1 MRSKG
6 NYGESIAVKYLIS
19 NGFIIKK
26 RNYFTPFGEID
37 IIAKKNNYIH
47 IIEVKLLSNEYIHT
61 GYKINYRKQ
70 RRMINSTMIYMDQ
83 YKDHHYYYQ
92 FDLVTITGNQ
102 IKHYENIF
110 SCTT

>member
-6 NYGESIAVKYLIS
+6 KHGEWIAVNYLIR
-19 NGFIIKK
+19 NGYVIKK
-26 RNYFTPFGEID
+26 RNYFTQFGEID

-47 IIEVKLLSNEYIHT
+47 IIEVKLLVNEYIHT

-70 RRMINSTMIYMDQ
+70 KRMINSTLIYMDQ
-83 YKDHHYYYQ
+83 FKNHHYFYQ
-92 FDLVTITGNQ
+92 FDLITITGNQ

-110 SCTT
+110 NCTT